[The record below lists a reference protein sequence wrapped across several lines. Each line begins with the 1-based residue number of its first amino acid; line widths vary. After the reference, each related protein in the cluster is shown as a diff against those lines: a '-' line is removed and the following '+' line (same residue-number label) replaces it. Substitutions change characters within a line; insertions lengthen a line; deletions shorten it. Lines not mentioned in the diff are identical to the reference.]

1 MTFLWAS
8 FLALGQ
14 NVGGGGSLEQG
25 NEANDNTVTIVLK
38 RRNKFGSL
46 RSRVSTGIQ
55 KSGQAFQKSTTNKS
69 IRQLRWKR
77 KQTHMTTS
85 VASILKFSSRLQILY
100 CFDPQRFCLTLR
112 NNYWEYS
119 EQNTNHAT
127 SLQKYSESKT
137 MTHSIW
143 QFFWSNCSSLFWPIN
158 LTIFFVKMFKFVFT
172 HSIWQFFSSNCSS
185 LFWPFNL
192 TVFFFKSSSLVNV
205 RLLETHE

>member
-1 MTFLWAS
+1 MREFNMTFLWAS

-14 NVGGGGSLEQG
+14 NVGGGGSLEQQG

-85 VASILKFSSRLQILY
+85 VASILKFSSRLQIFY
-100 CFDPQRFCLTLR
+100 CFDPPSNVLR

-119 EQNTNHAT
+119 EHNTNHAT
-127 SLQKYSESKT
+127 SSQ
-137 MTHSIW
+137 
-143 QFFWSNCSSLFWPIN
+143 
-158 LTIFFVKMFKFVFT
+158 
-172 HSIWQFFSSNCSS
+172 
-185 LFWPFNL
+185 
-192 TVFFFKSSSLVNV
+192 NV
-205 RLLETHE
+205 LENQT